1 MTAPDPAPTDAR
13 RAEDRSARIAVT
25 VFPLLVLAA
34 ALVGFLA
41 PTAAKTLLPQVNLF
55 LGIIMFG
62 MGLTLTLPDFGL
74 VARRPLPVLLGVV
87 AQYAIMPLLG
97 LGVAVVLQL
106 PPELAAGVILVGS
119 TPGGTSSNVVSYL
132 ARADTAL
139 SVAMTSVSTLLAPL
153 LTPLLTLWLAG
164 QYMAVDGGAM
174 AKSIVNIVLLP
185 VLGGLVVRLLLRRV
199 VDRVLPA
206 LPWVSVVFIAL
217 VVAAVVGVV
226 LLALLGTMAAIA
238 VPAYKQYVL
247 RSQVAEALAELGP
260 RKVRIVEFVDETGRC
275 PVNDD
280 AGFGPAGRLAG
291 RRIGSVRVGRF
302 DNGHCGL
309 EARLDLPGKALHDAA
324 LWLDYDAA
332 SGRWECS
339 SDADDRY
346 LPASCR
352 G

>member
-1 MTAPDPAPTDAR
+1 MIEWFYAEGDRQHRGPLEDAQLRELYRSGRIGADTLVWRDGLASWQPLASQAAELGLEELAHASAAASPAVPPSLQPTATTAPAGAPPAR
-13 RAEDRSARIAVT
+13 GLSGCG
-25 VFPLLVLAA
+25 LAA
-34 ALVGFLA
+34 
-41 PTAAKTLLPQVNLF
+41 
-55 LGIIMFG
+55 
-62 MGLTLTLPDFGL
+62 
-74 VARRPLPVLLGVV
+74 
-87 AQYAIMPLLG
+87 
-97 LGVAVVLQL
+97 
-106 PPELAAGVILVGS
+106 
-119 TPGGTSSNVVSYL
+119 
-132 ARADTAL
+132 
-139 SVAMTSVSTLLAPL
+139 
-153 LTPLLTLWLAG
+153 
-164 QYMAVDGGAM
+164 
-174 AKSIVNIVLLP
+174 
-185 VLGGLVVRLLLRRV
+185 
-199 VDRVLPA
+199 
-206 LPWVSVVFIAL
+206 

-247 RSQVAEALAELGP
+247 RSQVAEALVELAPLKG
-260 RKVRIVEFVDETGRC
+260 RIVEFVDENGRC

-332 SGRWECS
+332 RRRWECS